1 MANAIYP
8 KAREKWALGEIDW
21 VDDDIIVI
29 LLDLQGGTGYTYDD
43 SHEFLSDVPADAR
56 VATASLTGKTAVNGV
71 LDADDVTFP
80 TVTGNQSEALVVVK
94 DTGSDATS
102 PLLIYIDT
110 ADSGLPVTPNGGDI
124 DVKWH
129 ANGIAVL

>member
-80 TVTGNQSEALVVVK
+80 TVTGNQSEALVIAK

-102 PLLIYIDT
+102 PLLIYIDA